1 MAVMLCDCGFDPWSE
16 LARYQDAHLGRA
28 GKFGATAVFVGT
40 MRDFNEGSDVAAM
53 SLEHYPGM
61 TERYLQH
68 ISEEAR
74 RRWEILNTLIIHR
87 YGELR
92 PADPIVLV
100 AVWSVHRAA
109 AFEACRYLIE
119 ELKSRAP
126 FWKREDMPDGTR
138 WVENNTPG

>member
-1 MAVMLCDCGFDPWSE
+1 MAVMLCDCGFDPWRE
-16 LARYQDAHLGRA
+16 LARYQDAHLGQA

-87 YGELR
+87 Y
-92 PADPIVLV
+92 
-100 AVWSVHRAA
+100 
-109 AFEACRYLIE
+109 
-119 ELKSRAP
+119 
-126 FWKREDMPDGTR
+126 
-138 WVENNTPG
+138 